1 MAYITCS
8 NCGAKALEIAT
19 LCPRCQ
25 RPFPS
30 REERRASEPV
40 RKQEPKAPWYIAGL
54 AVLLAGGAWIAWSTA
69 RQAAADKQAAAARVI
84 PVEAVPV
91 PDTATT
97 AMLDSTAL
105 NPAPVAPAPVA
116 PARVAPAPV
125 APAPVAP
132 APVAPALVAPAPERT
147 EPAVKPPRASTPKR
161 SAPPESGTW
170 KHGVVALPVNV
181 RERSARGAKV
191 LLVLA
196 KGDTILIGAQIA
208 GWLHVKVDTIDGW
221 VDPRRIE
228 MSRTKR

>member
-25 RPFPS
+25 HPFPS

-69 RQAAADKQAAAARVI
+69 RQATADKKAAAARVI
-84 PVEAVPV
+84 PTEAVPV
-91 PDTATT
+91 SDTATT
-97 AMLDSTAL
+97 AMLDSAAL
-105 NPAPVAPAPVA
+105 NPAPVA

-125 APAPVAP
+125 APAPVTP
-132 APVAPALVAPAPERT
+132 APVTPAPVAPAPERT

-181 RERSARGAKV
+181 REKSARGARV

-196 KGDTILIGAQIA
+196 QGDTILIGAQIA

>member
-30 REERRASEPV
+30 REERRASQPV
-40 RKQEPKAPWYIAGL
+40 QKPAPKAPWYMAGL
-54 AVLLAGGAWIAWSTA
+54 AVLVVAGVWIAWSTA

-97 AMLDSTAL
+97 AMLDSTVL
-105 NPAPVAPAPVA
+105 NPAPVL
-116 PARVAPAPV
+116 VAPAPV
-125 APAPVAP
+125 APAPVAS
-132 APVAPALVAPAPERT
+132 APARA
-147 EPAVKPPRASTPKR
+147 EPTVELPRASAPKR

-170 KHGVVALPVNV
+170 QHGVVTLPVNV
-181 RERSARGAKV
+181 REKSARGARV

-196 KGDTILIGAQIA
+196 QGDTVLVGEQIT
-208 GWLHVKVDTIDGW
+208 GWTHVRVDGIDGW
-221 VDPRRIE
+221 VDSRRL
-228 MSRTKR
+228 SVVRTRR

>member
-25 RPFPS
+25 RAFPS
-30 REERRASEPV
+30 REERRASQPV
-40 RKQEPKAPWYIAGL
+40 QKPAHKAPWYMAGL
-54 AVLLAGGAWIAWSTA
+54 AVLVVAGVWIAWSTA

-84 PVEAVPV
+84 PVEAVPA

-105 NPAPVAPAPVA
+105 NPAPVAPAPVT
-116 PARVAPAPV
+116 PAPV
-125 APAPVAP
+125 APAPAR
-132 APVAPALVAPAPERT
+132 A
-147 EPAVKPPRASTPKR
+147 EPTVELPRATAPKRSAPKR

-170 KHGVVALPVNV
+170 QHGVVALPVNV
-181 RERSARGAKV
+181 REKSARGAKV

-196 KGDTILIGAQIA
+196 KGDTVLVGEQIT
-208 GWLHVKVDTIDGW
+208 GWTHVRVDGIDGW
-221 VDPRRIE
+221 ADSRRLTGI
-228 MSRTKR
+228 RKRR

>member
-30 REERRASEPV
+30 REERRASQPV
-40 RKQEPKAPWYIAGL
+40 QKPAPKAPWYMAGL
-54 AVLLAGGAWIAWSTA
+54 AVLVVAGVWIAWSTA

-84 PVEAVPV
+84 PVEAVPA

-105 NPAPVAPAPVA
+105 IPAPVL
-116 PARVAPAPV
+116 VAPAPV
-125 APAPVAP
+125 APAPVAS
-132 APVAPALVAPAPERT
+132 APARA
-147 EPAVKPPRASTPKR
+147 EPTVELPRASAPKR

-170 KHGVVALPVNV
+170 QHGVVTLPVNV
-181 RERSARGAKV
+181 REKSARGAKV

-196 KGDTILIGAQIA
+196 QGDTVLVGEQIT
-208 GWLHVKVDTIDGW
+208 GWTHVRVDGIDGW
-221 VDPRRIE
+221 VDSRRL
-228 MSRTKR
+228 SVVRTRR

>member
-116 PARVAPAPV
+116 PARVALAPV

-132 APVAPALVAPAPERT
+132 APVAPAPERT

>member
-132 APVAPALVAPAPERT
+132 APVAPAPERT
-147 EPAVKPPRASTPKR
+147 EPAVKPPRASTQKR

-181 RERSARGAKV
+181 REKSARGARV

>member
-84 PVEAVPV
+84 PVEAVPA

-105 NPAPVAPAPVA
+105 NPAPVTPQP
-116 PARVAPAPV
+116 
-125 APAPVAP
+125 
-132 APVAPALVAPAPERT
+132 VAPAPERV
-147 EPAVKPPRASTPKR
+147 EPAESPRASAPKR
-161 SAPPESGTW
+161 SAPPESGQW
-170 KHGVVALPVNV
+170 KHAVVALPVNV
-181 RERSARGAKV
+181 REQSVRGAKV
-191 LLVLA
+191 ILVLA
-196 KGDTILIGAQIA
+196 QGDTVLVGEQIT
-208 GWLHVKVDTIDGW
+208 GWTHVRVDGIDGW
-221 VDPRRIE
+221 ADSRRL
-228 MSRTKR
+228 SWVRTRR

>member
-30 REERRASEPV
+30 REERRASQPV
-40 RKQEPKAPWYIAGL
+40 QKPAPKAPWYMAGL
-54 AVLLAGGAWIAWSTA
+54 AVLVVAGVWIAWSTA

-84 PVEAVPV
+84 PVEAVPA

-97 AMLDSTAL
+97 AMLDSTVL

-116 PARVAPAPV
+116 PAPVTPAPV
-125 APAPVAP
+125 APAPAR
-132 APVAPALVAPAPERT
+132 A
-147 EPAVKPPRASTPKR
+147 EPTVELPRATAPKRSAPKR

-170 KHGVVALPVNV
+170 QHGVVALPVNV
-181 RERSARGAKV
+181 REKSARGAKV

-196 KGDTILIGAQIA
+196 KGDTVLVGEQIT
-208 GWLHVKVDTIDGW
+208 GWTHVRVDGIDGW
-221 VDPRRIE
+221 ADSRRLTGI
-228 MSRTKR
+228 RKRR

>member
-30 REERRASEPV
+30 REERRASQPV
-40 RKQEPKAPWYIAGL
+40 QKPAPKAPWYMAGL
-54 AVLLAGGAWIAWSTA
+54 AVLVVAGVWIAWSTA

-84 PVEAVPV
+84 PVEAVPA

-97 AMLDSTAL
+97 AMLDSTVL

-116 PARVAPAPV
+116 PAPVTPAPV
-125 APAPVAP
+125 APAPAR
-132 APVAPALVAPAPERT
+132 A
-147 EPAVKPPRASTPKR
+147 EPTVELPRATAPKRSAPKR

-170 KHGVVALPVNV
+170 QHGVVALPVNV
-181 RERSARGAKV
+181 REKSARGAKV

-196 KGDTILIGAQIA
+196 KGDTVLVGEQIT
-208 GWLHVKVDTIDGW
+208 GWTHVRVDGIDGW
-221 VDPRRIE
+221 VDSRRL
-228 MSRTKR
+228 SVVRTRR

>member
-116 PARVAPAPV
+116 PARVAPA
-125 APAPVAP
+125 
-132 APVAPALVAPAPERT
+132 LERT

-181 RERSARGAKV
+181 REKSARGARV

-196 KGDTILIGAQIA
+196 QGDTILIGAQIA

>member
-30 REERRASEPV
+30 REERRASQPV
-40 RKQEPKAPWYIAGL
+40 RKQEPKAPWYMAGL
-54 AVLLAGGAWIAWSTA
+54 AVLVVAGVWIAWSTA

-84 PVEAVPV
+84 PVEAVPA

-105 NPAPVAPAPVA
+105 IPAPVL
-116 PARVAPAPV
+116 VAPAPV

-132 APVAPALVAPAPERT
+132 APARA
-147 EPAVKPPRASTPKR
+147 EPTVELPRASAPKR

-170 KHGVVALPVNV
+170 QHGVVTLPVNV
-181 RERSARGAKV
+181 RKKSARGAKV

-196 KGDTILIGAQIA
+196 KGDTVLVGEQIT
-208 GWLHVKVDTIDGW
+208 GWTHVRVDGIDGW
-221 VDPRRIE
+221 VDSRRL
-228 MSRTKR
+228 SVVRTRR

>member
-30 REERRASEPV
+30 REERRASQPV
-40 RKQEPKAPWYIAGL
+40 QKPAPKAPWYMAGL
-54 AVLLAGGAWIAWSTA
+54 AVLVVAGVWIAWSTA

-84 PVEAVPV
+84 PVEAVPA

-105 NPAPVAPAPVA
+105 IPAPVL
-116 PARVAPAPV
+116 VAPAPV

-132 APVAPALVAPAPERT
+132 APARA
-147 EPAVKPPRASTPKR
+147 EPTVELPRASAPKR

-170 KHGVVALPVNV
+170 QHGVVTLPVNV
-181 RERSARGAKV
+181 RKKSARGAKV

-196 KGDTILIGAQIA
+196 KGDTVLVGEQIT
-208 GWLHVKVDTIDGW
+208 GWTHVRVDGIDGW
-221 VDPRRIE
+221 VDSRRL
-228 MSRTKR
+228 SVVRTRR

>member
-25 RPFPS
+25 HPFPS

-116 PARVAPAPV
+116 PAPV
-125 APAPVAP
+125 APAP
-132 APVAPALVAPAPERT
+132 VAPAPERT

-181 RERSARGAKV
+181 REKSARGARV

-196 KGDTILIGAQIA
+196 QGDTILIGAQIA